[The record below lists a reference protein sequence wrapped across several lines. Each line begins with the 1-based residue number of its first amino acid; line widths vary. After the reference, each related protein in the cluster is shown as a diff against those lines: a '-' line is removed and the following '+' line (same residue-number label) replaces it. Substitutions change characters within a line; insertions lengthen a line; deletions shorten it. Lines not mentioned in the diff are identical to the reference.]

1 MHNNET
7 NRNDRWT
14 IKRIAAMA
22 AIVILVGMYLLT
34 LIFAIA
40 KFPGAQELFRAYLI
54 LTVAVPILAWL
65 LIWVI
70 GALRGKRTFADPD
83 ILKSGSKSADDDISG
98 QQDN

>member
-7 NRNDRWT
+7 DRNDRWT

-22 AIVILVGMYLLT
+22 AIVILAGMYLLT
-34 LIFAIA
+34 LIFALA
-40 KFPGAQELFRAYLI
+40 KFPGAQELFRACLI

-70 GALRGKRTFADPD
+70 GALRGKHTFADPD
-83 ILKSGSKSADDDISG
+83 ILKSNSKNTDEDNSD